1 MKSWKILLQRGILLS
16 QTLQKQ
22 REMGLAQ
29 NVLYHSVFTA
39 FVLETDL
46 LEEVKM
52 DVFISSFVTNL
63 QSFWWLVFKS
73 SCSEWKLGINTAMIL
88 IAWGEKKLK
97 EFKARKKN
105 EKEGR

>member
-1 MKSWKILLQRGILLS
+1 
-16 QTLQKQ
+16 
-22 REMGLAQ
+22 MGLAQ

-63 QSFWWLVFKS
+63 LQSFWWLVFKS
-73 SCSEWKLGINTAMIL
+73 SCSERKLGINTAMIL
-88 IAWGEKKLK
+88 IA
-97 EFKARKKN
+97 
-105 EKEGR
+105 